1 MAMLLFRSKSLVIIA
16 NQIMITWS
24 VIMSFVTYY
33 YDVIQQIV
41 EDILEVIDEVQI
53 WPTDVTRDD
62 SSE

>member
-24 VIMSFVTYY
+24 VIMSFVTY